1 MRILLPVDR
10 SESSRCAAAHIA
22 QRISDGETLQLHVLS
37 VQRRPRADARLNSIV
52 SQQMIDD
59 YVRREGSETIQQ
71 VQSVLDLA
79 NVRYE
84 TQVAFG
90 DIAQGIVHYATEH
103 HCEQIVMGTRGTGA
117 LRGFVMG
124 SVATRVIQLTDL
136 PVTLVTES
144 CRTHGTSTNDAA
156 GAGLSS
162 HGSDTESPW
171 RTLVAL
177 DGSENSERAVEHVI
191 GEVRGGAKRSIV
203 LLNVQT
209 PYPAGGAWDQLS
221 ADELAKAYQEDG
233 DSRLRVARDRLD
245 IAGIPYLSKVAL
257 GAPAAVI
264 AKTSTDMA
272 CHQIV
277 MGTRGMG
284 ASGNLFMGSI
294 AVKVVHL
301 ADVPVTLVK

>member
-1 MRILLPVDR
+1 MF
-10 SESSRCAAAHIA
+10 
-22 QRISDGETLQLHVLS
+22 DGEPIQLYVLS
-37 VQRRPRADARLNSIV
+37 MQSRPRADARLNSIV
-52 SQQMIDD
+52 SQKMIDE
-59 YVRREGSETIQQ
+59 YVRREGGETIQQ

-84 TQVAFG
+84 THVAFG
-90 DIAQGIVHYATEH
+90 DIAQGIDHYATEH
-103 HCEQIVMGTRGTGA
+103 HCDQIVMGTRGTSA

-144 CRTHGTSTNDAA
+144 CRTHGTLTDDAA
-156 GAGLSS
+156 DAGLSS
-162 HGSDTESPW
+162 HGSDKGSPW
-171 RTLVAL
+171 RTLVAV
-177 DGSENSERAVEHVI
+177 DGSKNSERAVEHVI
-191 GEVRGGAKRSIV
+191 REVRAGAKRSIV

-221 ADELAKAYQEDG
+221 AEELAKAYQEDG

-245 IAGIPYLSKVAL
+245 IARIPYLSKVSL

-264 AKTSTDMA
+264 AKTSTEMA

-284 ASGNLFMGSI
+284 TSGNLFMGSI

-301 ADVPVTLVK
+301 VDIPVTLVK